1 MSDAAARRLTIRRVA
16 ETVALVGSGAALAG
30 AAGSLLDI
38 TVAAAIVGGA
48 NGAISGWRGIYR
60 WRSITGW
67 LAFVLDSTWAL
78 VTTAGALVAHVV
90 AAVQRTPDNYVAE
103 LSERR
108 DRHVYRRGY
117 TLRRGFMF
125 TVGNVINGAGPNT
138 GTEFRR
144 RVVDDH
150 EHVHVWQGRWFGPIF
165 PLVYGAWWVIGATVG
180 TVVWLVRR
188 PPEGFGR
195 VIDSWGYYRNPFEW
209 WAYSREGRWPPPGA
223 VRGFVWRRPL
233 TRPIGTTA
241 AGGTMSGS

>member
-48 NGAISGWRGIYR
+48 NGAIAGWRGI
-60 WRSITGW
+60 
-67 LAFVLDSTWAL
+67 
-78 VTTAGALVAHVV
+78 
-90 AAVQRTPDNYVAE
+90 VAE